1 MNPLFPL
8 THRLVFST
16 FSSEELKK
24 KTENL
29 ENVGIK
35 PLVKSHNANPQTG
48 TLGQLPE
55 YQISYDLYVPNSDFE
70 EAAHLLG

>member
-1 MNPLFPL
+1 MNPLYPL

-24 KTENL
+24 KTEIL
-29 ENVGIK
+29 ENAGIQ

-48 TLGQLPE
+48 TLGRLPE

-70 EAAHLLG
+70 EANHLLG